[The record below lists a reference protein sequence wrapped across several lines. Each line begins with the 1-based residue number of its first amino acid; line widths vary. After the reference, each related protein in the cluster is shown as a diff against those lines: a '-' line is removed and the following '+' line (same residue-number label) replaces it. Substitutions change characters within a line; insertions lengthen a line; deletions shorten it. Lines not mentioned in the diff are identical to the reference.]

1 MTRRRMPAHSG
12 GGAFVR
18 RRLEESGPGRHE
30 LEHGAVGVLE
40 LALSNVLDGDAG
52 EVSRVLSAT
61 ARFPWG
67 DPGGQ
72 QQGVGGGFR
81 RLPG

>member
-52 EVSRVLSAT
+52 EV
-61 ARFPWG
+61 
-67 DPGGQ
+67 
-72 QQGVGGGFR
+72 
-81 RLPG
+81 